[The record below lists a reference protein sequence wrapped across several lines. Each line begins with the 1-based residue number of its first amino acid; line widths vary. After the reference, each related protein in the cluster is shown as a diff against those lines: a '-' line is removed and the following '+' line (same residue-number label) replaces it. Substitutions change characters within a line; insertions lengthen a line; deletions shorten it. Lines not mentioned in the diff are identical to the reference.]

1 MKVYAYLIIL
11 IIATI
16 SGGGLIGFISGVAF
30 IVFWEVTGSMGKPRK
45 ESQASD
51 EQYHQESYGE
61 APKTTI
67 QKLEPCI
74 DILCFY
80 ALKHEKHWTAEKVKF
95 IKNLFTPFC
104 KTTEDQAYL
113 REKIKSKSRKP
124 LEANINAWLEMKP
137 TNDDIEI
144 IYTKICLL
152 TINTCL
158 DMEQVQRDCLSVGT
172 SLGLRYEYC
181 ENELF
186 RLIKAREE
194 YFNQEEEEQDN
205 YQDDQ
210 DSFQDTYT
218 SELEKA
224 AGILGIPPNST
235 RDQIQKAYRI
245 KIKDFHPDR
254 NINVTDAVKAM
265 LEEQAHLIN
274 NARDVMLKY
283 LT

>member
-11 IIATI
+11 IVATI

-30 IVFWEVTGSMGKPRK
+30 IVFWEVTGSMGKPRR
-45 ESQASD
+45 ESQTLD

-61 APKTTI
+61 EPKTTI

-80 ALKHEKHWTAEKVKF
+80 ALKHEKHWTTEKVKF

-124 LEANINAWLEMKP
+124 LEANINTWLEMKP

-181 ENELF
+181 EN
-186 RLIKAREE
+186 RLP
-194 YFNQEEEEQDN
+194 
-205 YQDDQ
+205 
-210 DSFQDTYT
+210 S
-218 SELEKA
+218 
-224 AGILGIPPNST
+224 
-235 RDQIQKAYRI
+235 
-245 KIKDFHPDR
+245 
-254 NINVTDAVKAM
+254 
-265 LEEQAHLIN
+265 
-274 NARDVMLKY
+274 
-283 LT
+283 